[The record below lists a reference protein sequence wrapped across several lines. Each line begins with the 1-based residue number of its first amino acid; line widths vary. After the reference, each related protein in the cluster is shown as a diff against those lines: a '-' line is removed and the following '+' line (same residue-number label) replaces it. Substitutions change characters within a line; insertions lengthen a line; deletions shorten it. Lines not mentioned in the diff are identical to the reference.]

1 MRLRLEKIERAL
13 PPSSEIKRG
22 PGHYLRTS
30 ESRLCGSCSGAK
42 PACDTLRRGG
52 PRPEGRS
59 LQSSITCRSSQSPK
73 YPSGPAHRSGRFRK
87 GGGVHAGRRQQE
99 AVQGLIA
106 NFLEPAGIAF
116 VEELVFRFLLT
127 RGDALGGS
135 MRNFGGA
142 LAQRKL
148 TRALIAS
155 LRLAGVKYEWLHSA
169 NDKWLPMEE
178 DDSDVELHLR
188 GLGWSSG
195 GRNRTSNRTLIYN
208 LTVPIVENNVDF
220 CLLNCSA
227 RELATATRDPKS
239 YLALGELKGGI
250 DPAGAD
256 EHWKTAKS
264 ALDRIR
270 QAFAKEKLGPH
281 CFFVG
286 AAIAKKMAAEIWADL
301 EAGQLKN
308 AGNLTN
314 QDHVSS
320 ICAWLLE
327 I

>member
-1 MRLRLEKIERAL
+1 MPYHRHLTSSEDLVTTYEQVRAGFVALALERNRRATPFVEEARAL
-13 PPSSEIKRG
+13 KAAASKAATPAELLKVPSIQAGLLTAAGVSEKAA
-22 PGHYLRTS
+22 GHMLD
-30 ESRLCGSCSGAK
+30 ADK
-42 PACDTLRRGG
+42 
-52 PRPEGRS
+52 
-59 LQSSITCRSSQSPK
+59 
-73 YPSGPAHRSGRFRK
+73 
-87 GGGVHAGRRQQE
+87 QE

-106 NFLEPAGIAF
+106 NFLEPAGKAF

-155 LRLAGVKYEWLHSA
+155 LRLAGVRYEWLHSA

-178 DDSDVELHLR
+178 DDADVELHLR
-188 GLGWSSG
+188 GLGWSST
-195 GRNRTSNRTLIYN
+195 GRNKTRNRTLIYN

-220 CLLNCSA
+220 CLLSCSA
-227 RELATATRDPKS
+227 QELATAVADPKS
-239 YLALGELKGGI
+239 YIALGELKGGI

-270 QAFAKEKLGPH
+270 QAFAREKLAPH

-286 AAIAKKMAAEIWADL
+286 AAIAKKMATEIWADL

-320 ICAWLLE
+320 ICSWLLE
-327 I
+327 L